1 MAAAQGALIGNGEAV
16 CLLLD
21 APDEGE
27 HRRAALDADL
37 LPVRRD
43 KGARAV
49 AVVLDHAE
57 DRQEH
62 AHFRQGGADRLGVHG
77 TAVDEQG
84 VRPLSKAAVA
94 VEIMTEAAAEHLPH
108 GGVVVLIRQAAHL
121 KALVIALFRLAVL
134 EDRHGGDDVR
144 PRNVRDIIG
153 LEAARRFAQTEHA
166 LQQHERTAQAFCL

>member
-1 MAAAQGALIGNGEAV
+1 MAI
-16 CLLLD
+16 
-21 APDEGE
+21 
-27 HRRAALDADL
+27 
-37 LPVRRD
+37 
-43 KGARAV
+43 
-49 AVVLDHAE
+49 VLDHAE

-62 AHFRQGGADRLGVHG
+62 AHFRQGGTDRLGVHG

-94 VEIMTEAAAEHLPH
+94 VEIMAEAAAEHLPH

-134 EDRHGGDDVR
+134 EDRHGGDDIR

-153 LEAARRFAQTEHA
+153 LEAAWRFAQAEHA
-166 LQQHERTAQAFCL
+166 LQQHERAAQALCL

>member
-1 MAAAQGALIGNGEAV
+1 MAAAQGTLIGNGEAV
-16 CLLLD
+16 RLLLNT
-21 APDEGE
+21 PDEGE
-27 HRRAALDADL
+27 HCRVALDADL
-37 LPVRRD
+37 LPVRRN
-43 KGARAV
+43 KGARAM
-49 AVVLDHAE
+49 AIVLDHAE

-134 EDRHGGDDVR
+134 EDRHGGDDIR
-144 PRNVRDIIG
+144 PRDVRDIIG

-166 LQQHERTAQAFCL
+166 LQQHERAAQALCL